1 MLACS
6 FCLSFFLSLCA
17 IASVLVEWENII
29 KRIFSWPASGA
40 DLAGKTNFTLTVISQ
55 RSRDHRTTARCLLID
70 NYGDSRSR
78 APYYIDS
85 YYINAAAEWIS
96 RIMTWKEEMTSAE
109 WSVSPFENVSPPSL
123 DASWLHPKP
132 QTAVSATD
140 WVEFSWISS
149 APHDSRVCLGFRLAA
164 LLRSVRS
171 SCSSR
176 QEEMQRCQSSQKHQ
190 SSERQQRDKVLKIK

>member
-1 MLACS
+1 MSLTGSNELPSLVVLCRRCYSLSLALNLAFQSGERAETHQLLKSNPGRRNILPHSHKQRLVIDMLACL

-70 NYGDSRSR
+70 NYEDSRSR

-85 YYINAAAEWIS
+85 YYINVAAE
-96 RIMTWKEEMTSAE
+96 
-109 WSVSPFENVSPPSL
+109 
-123 DASWLHPKP
+123 
-132 QTAVSATD
+132 
-140 WVEFSWISS
+140 
-149 APHDSRVCLGFRLAA
+149 
-164 LLRSVRS
+164 
-171 SCSSR
+171 
-176 QEEMQRCQSSQKHQ
+176 
-190 SSERQQRDKVLKIK
+190 